1 MSKKSDLTII
11 RASKYFDAQWYCSE
25 YPELEDLPDP
35 AMHYLET
42 GWKEGRL
49 PSAIFDQNRYAS
61 IYESQGC
68 PLLHYEKRG
77 CRGYFP
83 VDRYDE
89 ISMRLHLGL
98 ELTLSEK
105 ILYLTELQR
114 RRTGKTIDLINEP
127 PLTLSGKINWLM
139 LYYFD
144 PDMTVLADKYRSR
157 KYLTDLLGKD
167 YSIPL
172 IGVYDSPMEIDFKTL
187 PERFVLKSNWGTAR
201 NLIVKDKSTLNLP
214 AMKKTLAAWMD
225 RTQNNYYFAVE
236 PSYRDIQPKILCE
249 EYKEDHNGEL
259 YDLKIL
265 CFNGEPKTM
274 HVHLARKESTT
285 FFDMEGKFLPV
296 TLNLA
301 PQCPNKVTPDYQL
314 PDSYPQ
320 MIELARKI
328 SARFPLVRVD
338 FLLTDE
344 RFYIG
349 EITFFQSAGLFNMN
363 EDWDLKF
370 GSWLKLPDN
379 TVR

>member
-214 AMKKTLAAWMD
+214 AIKKHSQHGWTGHRITITLPLSHL
-225 RTQNNYYFAVE
+225 TGIY
-236 PSYRDIQPKILCE
+236 S
-249 EYKEDHNGEL
+249 
-259 YDLKIL
+259 LK
-265 CFNGEPKTM
+265 
-274 HVHLARKESTT
+274 
-285 FFDMEGKFLPV
+285 
-296 TLNLA
+296 
-301 PQCPNKVTPDYQL
+301 Y
-314 PDSYPQ
+314 
-320 MIELARKI
+320 
-328 SARFPLVRVD
+328 SARNIKKIITVNFMILRYCA
-338 FLLTDE
+338 LTV
-344 RFYIG
+344 
-349 EITFFQSAGLFNMN
+349 N
-363 EDWDLKF
+363 LK
-370 GSWLKLPDN
+370 PC
-379 TVR
+379 TCI